1 MQTILRAECDRL
13 YYPGP
18 GGTGFESRAYG
29 TERAAMDALLT
40 ILQVHTGKP
49 LAQPTV
55 GLHIYS
61 ADPAMNLGCH
71 FLILAVTDRGASV
84 YAASLSDLARH
95 NLIPPQETPAC

>member
-1 MQTILRAECDRL
+1 MQTILRAEGDRL

-18 GGTGFESRAYG
+18 DSTSFESRAYG

-40 ILQVHTGKP
+40 ILQVHTGRP
-49 LAQPTV
+49 LTRPTV

-61 ADPAMNLGCH
+61 AAMNLGCH

-95 NLIPPQETPAC
+95 NLIPPQEAPTC

>member
-1 MQTILRAECDRL
+1 MQTILRAEGNRL

-40 ILQVHTGKP
+40 ILQVHTDRP
-49 LAQPTV
+49 LNRPTV

-61 ADPAMNLGCH
+61 ADPAMKLGRH

>member
-1 MQTILRAECDRL
+1 MQTILRAESDRL

-18 GGTGFESRAYG
+18 GGVGFESRAYG

-40 ILQVHTGKP
+40 ILQVHTGRP
-49 LAQPTV
+49 LTRPAV

-84 YAASLSDLARH
+84 YAAT
-95 NLIPPQETPAC
+95 QETPAC

>member
-1 MQTILRAECDRL
+1 MQTILRAESNRL

-18 GGTGFESRAYG
+18 GGTGFESRACG

-71 FLILAVTDRGASV
+71 FLILTVTDRGASV

>member
-1 MQTILRAECDRL
+1 MQIILRAESSRL

-18 GGTGFESRAYG
+18 DGTGFESRAYG

-40 ILQVHTGKP
+40 ILQVHTGRP
-49 LAQPTV
+49 LTWPAV

-61 ADPAMNLGCH
+61 ADPAMNLGCQ

-95 NLIPPQETPAC
+95 NLIPPRETPAC